1 MKVLLILKDII
12 VVILTLLLFLCTIS
26 AYIKLRP
33 PQSVILVFFRMLLQ
47 ITLKLQLILLPVIF
61 FSYSLYYFVI
71 FKDKTPHIITLI
83 CLIALLCCFI
93 LNSFSLRNITNAV
106 TKKDGIEYSVINA
119 GNEKQ
124 KYKLSLQKDFA
135 KETEVSQFELH
146 SDESSPYK
154 RVAIVYM
161 NFGGW
166 TAQDKSM
173 GGQMYNFCEKE
184 GYTFIRF
191 ACDRKVGEKIDTI
204 VQKSNYALEKI
215 LTNEKF
221 DKVFLAGGSAG
232 GHLALLCANK
242 ETGDKDFSVN
252 QIKIDGV
259 IALYPCVNPEYMYD
273 YYVINNSDNTSLS
286 ARLGNL
292 IYCTLFQGNSGTM
305 AGETELLYE
314 QVFGEK
320 NDENSLYEKT
330 NIINCIGTKDIPI
343 LIVQGEADSMI
354 AVQSVRNFYDAMV
367 LKGKTIS
374 YLELPGVEHVFD
386 MMATPAWSR
395 CEKEMTGYIR
405 ELIK

>member
-12 VVILTLLLFLCTIS
+12 VVILTLLLFLCAIS

-71 FKDKTPHIITLI
+71 LKDKTPHIITLI
-83 CLIALLCCFI
+83 CLITLLCCFI

-106 TKKDGIEYSVINA
+106 TKKNGIEYSAINA
-119 GNEKQ
+119 GNKKQ
-124 KYKLSLQKDFA
+124 KYRLSLQKDFA

-146 SDESSPYK
+146 RDKSSPYK
-154 RVAIVYM
+154 RAAIVYM

-215 LTNEKF
+215 LTAEKF

-273 YYVINNSDNTSLS
+273 YYVSNNSDNTSLS

-386 MMATPAWSR
+386 MMATPAWNR